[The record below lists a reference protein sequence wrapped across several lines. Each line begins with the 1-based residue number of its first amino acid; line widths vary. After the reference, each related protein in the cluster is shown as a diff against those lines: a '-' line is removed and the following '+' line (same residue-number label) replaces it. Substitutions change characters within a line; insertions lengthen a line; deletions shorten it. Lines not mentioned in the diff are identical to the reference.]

1 MDKLPQWQVMHLNHT
16 VEQEFLELPK
26 ALQAKFLRLAALVEE
41 FGLEMIGE
49 PYVKH
54 LEGKLWEMRV
64 KASAGH
70 GRGIY
75 CAWVGRQVVVLRYFI
90 KKSPKTPARELAT
103 ARRRFMELKEKTE
116 NE

>member
-1 MDKLPQWQVMHLNHT
+1 MNRPPQWQVVHLNQI
-16 VEQEFLELPK
+16 VDQEFLELPK
-26 ALQAKFLRLAALVEE
+26 VLQAKFLRLAALVEE

-75 CAWVGRQVVVLRYFI
+75 CAWFDRQVVVLRYFI
-90 KKSPKTPARELAT
+90 KKGPNTPVRELET
-103 ARRRFMELKEKTE
+103 ARRRLLTLKVQ
-116 NE
+116 NGG